1 MAAGTVRSNYKELK
15 QISSKFGQANSAVAG
30 TNKRL
35 TSAMSQLQGGDWIGE
50 GAKKFYAEMINDVMP
65 SMKRLEKAMASAAK
79 ITNDLAKL
87 MKQAEDDSSNIFKW
101 IGG

>member
-1 MAAGTVRSNYKELK
+1 MAAGVVRSNYKELK
-15 QISSKFGQANSAVAG
+15 QISSKFNQAQSAVAG
-30 TNKRL
+30 VNKRL
-35 TSAMSQLQGGDWIGE
+35 TSAMGQLQGGDWIGE

-65 SMKRLEKAMASAAK
+65 SMKRLEKAMGTASKLTSDIAK
-79 ITNDLAKL
+79 V